1 MSDNKLETA
10 ITAAEEKIEKAA
22 TATEEA
28 VEKPKAEEPLEEEK
42 KETPKLDDETEMAL
56 ALFRSLKDPAKSAD
70 VIRLMAKEA
79 GIIESPKQAETVAKT
94 IEEVI
99 KEGLGEDYEFLA
111 DKLAPVI
118 KTAVEMATK
127 DLREQSERTAQ
138 EQEAA
143 KIKTAID
150 NVMGKYAEVE
160 KLEADVLKLMDEIL
174 PSPDQAPGVYFERL
188 LKIAAAEKGITLKLK
203 TASERIIANRDN
215 SAVRL
220 AAEGGKSE
228 KAVTKSATPMN
239 LNQAVEAAMEQLSKG
254 TSK

>member
-10 ITAAEEKIEKAA
+10 ITAAEEKLEKPEEKVVEAA
-22 TATEEA
+22 ESKVEEPKEEA
-28 VEKPKAEEPLEEEK
+28 
-42 KETPKLDDETEMAL
+42 KEASKTDSETEMAL
-56 ALFRSLKDPAKSAD
+56 ALFRSLKDPNKSAD
-70 VIRLMAKEA
+70 VIRLMAREA
-79 GIIESPKQAETVAKT
+79 GLLETKKEEAVVAKT

-127 DLREQSERTAQ
+127 DLREQNERTAQ
-138 EQEAA
+138 EQEAS

-150 NVMGKYAEVE
+150 NVMGKYAEAD

-188 LKIAAAEKGITLKLK
+188 LRIAAAEKGVTLKLK
-203 TASERIIANRDN
+203 TASERIASNRDN

-228 KAVTKSATPMN
+228 TSVTKSATSMN
-239 LNQAVEAAMEQLSKG
+239 LNQAIEVAMEQLSKG